1 MDALQCARMAGGIGL
16 SLAVVGG
23 CADAGKVYYP
33 RPEYMR
39 KAELASDAQD
49 AAGEELPPLELPN
62 PEEVPP
68 GLQPIIDY
76 VKAADQA
83 AQNPAADA
91 PRIET
96 QEELRAA
103 AIAAGLIDPSQGTRP
118 KQESESAAT
127 AAGQLTE
134 PESGVLTPAP
144 PAEAASS
151 AAAEGTTPAKV
162 EPPMLTGLQVNANDP
177 LAVEVSSPSDDS
189 ARVNA
194 RAEVTPDPASLE
206 KLLTQW
212 AAHQAVGDSF
222 RAQLDRRLVLVL
234 SGEYAEARKP
244 FELVTNEQQRLGG
257 RFVEALIAI
266 RETHLGNLHDGAERV
281 LAEIEPLVEDLSQ
294 ASDLSIPRFTLCSR
308 VDAYG
313 SFTPLDPPSF
323 TTGRPVAFVTYAEI
337 RNLVAQHEGEE
348 YVTKLDMTTTV
359 FSDRGEALKRI
370 EDTGIVDRCRNRRRD
385 FFVAREV
392 RLPATLAPGTYV
404 VKVTITDTLGE
415 KVAESR
421 TEFQVKVP

>member
-1 MDALQCARMAGGIGL
+1 MDALRCARMAAGIGL
-16 SLAVVGG
+16 SLLVVGG

-39 KAELASDAQD
+39 KAELAADAQD
-49 AAGEELPPLELPN
+49 AAGDELPPLELPN
-62 PEEVPP
+62 PEDVPP

-76 VKAADQA
+76 VRAADEA
-83 AQNPAADA
+83 AKNPAAAA
-91 PRIET
+91 PRPET

-103 AIAAGLIDPSQGTRP
+103 AIAAGLIDPSQSVPPKRGT
-118 KQESESAAT
+118 EAAAT
-127 AAGQLTE
+127 GAAPLAE
-134 PESGVLTPAP
+134 SESGVLTPAP
-144 PAEAASS
+144 PAETASD
-151 AAAEGTTPAKV
+151 AGADEPPAKV

-177 LAVEVSSPSDDS
+177 LSVEVSSPSDDS
-189 ARVNA
+189 ARVNT

-206 KLLTQW
+206 KLLAQW
-212 AAHQAVGDSF
+212 AAQQAVGDSF

-244 FELVTNEQQRLGG
+244 FELVTNEQQKLGN

-266 RETHLGNLHDGAERV
+266 RETHLGNLHVGAERV
-281 LAEIEPLVEDLSQ
+281 LAEIEPLVEDLSR
-294 ASDLSIPRFTLCSR
+294 ASDLTIPRFTLCSR

-313 SFTPLDPPSF
+313 SYTPLDPPRF
-323 TTGRPVAFVTYAEI
+323 TTGRPIAFVTYAEI

-370 EDTGIVDRCRNRRRD
+370 EDAGIVDRCRNRRRD
-385 FFVAREV
+385 FFVAREI

-404 VKVTITDTLGE
+404 VKVAITDTLGE